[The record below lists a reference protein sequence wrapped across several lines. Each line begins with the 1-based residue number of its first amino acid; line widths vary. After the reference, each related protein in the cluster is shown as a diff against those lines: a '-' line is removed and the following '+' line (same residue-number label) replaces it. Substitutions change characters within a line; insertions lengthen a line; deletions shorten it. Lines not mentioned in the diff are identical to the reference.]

1 MESISNEQYND
12 FCNFLEQQSG
22 IVLGTSKQYLI
33 VSRLSPLVSQFNLSS
48 ISELIEKAMNV
59 ANRQVRLE
67 VIDAMTTNETLWFRD
82 GYPYEMLKETIL
94 PELAKTHTTSPIKIW
109 SAASSSGQEPYS
121 IAMTCFETNIP
132 RLKTP
137 AGVQIVGT
145 DISPT
150 MLSLCKQGM
159 YDYIALNRGLSAER
173 KKLFFTKVSEQC
185 MSVNEEIK
193 RLVNFKLFNLLDHYG
208 SMGKFDVIFCR
219 NVLIYFS
226 PQVKSK
232 IINQLAQSLNSNGYL
247 FLGASESVSG
257 LTDRFDMERNER
269 GIVFR
274 LKD

>member
-67 VIDAMTTNETLWFRD
+67 VIDAMTTNETMWFRD

-94 PELAKTHTTSPIKIW
+94 PELAKTHTMSPIKIW

-208 SMGKFDVIFCR
+208 TMGKFDVIFCR

-232 IINQLAQSLNSNGYL
+232 IINQLAQSLNPNGYL

>member
-94 PELAKTHTTSPIKIW
+94 PELAKTHTMTPIKIW

-173 KKLFFTKVSEQC
+173 KKMFFTKVSEQC

-232 IINQLAQSLNSNGYL
+232 IINQLAQSLNPNGYL